1 MARSRAT
8 RLSRPERAAPWR
20 LALAGLLLAL
30 PLTLQALDAEA
41 ADASAAGEEIG
52 SETTSSDA
60 ERPQGHYALPEEGDI
75 VGQTSTIIAETSDT
89 LLDIGRRHGIGYE
102 EMRRANPEVNVW
114 YPGEGTEIVIPSR
127 FILPPGPREGV
138 VVNVAEMRIYF
149 FPEAKDG
156 ETRHV
161 ETYPVSVGR
170 MDWKTPLGTTS
181 ITQMV
186 KNPAWY
192 PPQSI
197 IKEHAEDGR
206 GQLPS
211 VVPAGPDNPLG
222 SRKMRLNIPGY
233 LIHGTNR
240 PDGIGMRVTHGCIR
254 MLPEDVEA
262 LFEKVGVGTQVRLIN
277 EPFKL
282 GWSNGT
288 LYVQAYPYLDEEDGT
303 TVERIT
309 NALSQVDEEVKG
321 LDYPVDYS
329 RLRDVVEVPGG
340 LPVALEYTAPP
351 KHQQTPKTLYER
363 LELIAAETE
372 TVNVQAAIALV
383 KRS

>member
-1 MARSRAT
+1 MKARTHARDVT
-8 RLSRPERAAPWR
+8 GPWR
-20 LALAGLLLAL
+20 LTLAGLLLAL
-30 PLTLQALDAEA
+30 PLSLTPITALGADDAQTPQGAEVSKDAGDQAW
-41 ADASAAGEEIG
+41 
-52 SETTSSDA
+52 
-60 ERPQGHYALPEEGDI
+60 PQGHYPLPEDGDI
-75 VGQTSTIIAETSDT
+75 VGETSTMIAEASDT

-102 EMRRANPEVNVW
+102 EMRRANPDVNVW

-127 FILPPGPREGV
+127 FILPPGAREGV

-149 FPEAKDG
+149 FPEPKDG
-156 ETRHV
+156 ETPRV

-206 GQLPS
+206 GELPR

-277 EPFKL
+277 KPFKL
-282 GWSNGT
+282 GWSDGT

-309 NALSQVDEEVKG
+309 NALQQVDEEVTG
-321 LDYPVDYS
+321 LDYPVDYA

-351 KHQQTPKTLYER
+351 EPTRPAKTLYER
-363 LELIAAETE
+363 LELIAADTSE
-372 TVNVQAAIALV
+372 TVNVRAAKALV
-383 KRS
+383 ERS

>member
-1 MARSRAT
+1 MVKTPPRGT
-8 RLSRPERAAPWR
+8 APAWR
-20 LALAGLLLAL
+20 LTHWRLLLAGVLLSL
-30 PLTLQALDAEA
+30 PLSLQALDAQA
-41 ADASAAGEEIG
+41 ADEPTAKAESS
-52 SETTSSDA
+52 SEA
-60 ERPQGHYALPEEGDI
+60 EWPQGHYPLPEEGDI
-75 VGQTSTIIAETSDT
+75 VGETSTIIAEGSDT

-102 EMRRANPEVNVW
+102 EMRRANPDINVW
-114 YPGEGTEIVIPSR
+114 YPGEGSEIVIPSR

-149 FPEAKDG
+149 FPEPKDG
-156 ETRHV
+156 EAPHV

-186 KNPAWY
+186 KNPNWY

-206 GQLPS
+206 GKLPS

-254 MLPEDVEA
+254 MLPEDVES
-262 LFEKVGVGTQVRLIN
+262 LFAKVGVGTTVRLIN

-282 GWSNGT
+282 GWSEGT
-288 LYVQAYPYLDEEDGT
+288 LYVQAYPYLDEEEGT
-303 TVERIT
+303 TVDRIT
-309 NALSQVDEEVKG
+309 NALAQVDQAVEG
-321 LDYPVDYS
+321 LDYSVDYA

-351 KHQQTPKTLYER
+351 NQQRAPKTLYEQ
-363 LELIAAETE
+363 LELIAADTPK
-372 TVNVQAAIALV
+372 TVDVEAAKALV
-383 KRS
+383 EPS

>member
-1 MARSRAT
+1 MARSHHPGAAE
-8 RLSRPERAAPWR
+8 SERTAHWR
-20 LALAGLLLAL
+20 LTLAGMLLAL
-30 PLTLQALDAEA
+30 PLTLLAFDAEA
-41 ADASAAGEEIG
+41 ADKTTASDEIAT
-52 SETTSSDA
+52 EA
-60 ERPQGHYALPEEGDI
+60 EWPQGHYPLPEEGDI
-75 VGQTSTIIAETSDT
+75 IGETTTVVTEKSDT

-102 EMRRANPEVNVW
+102 EMRRANPDVNVW
-114 YPGEGTEIVIPSR
+114 YPGEGTELVIPSR
-127 FILPPGPREGV
+127 FILPPGPRDGV

-149 FPEAKDG
+149 FPKPKDG
-156 ETRHV
+156 ETPHV

-181 ITQMV
+181 ITQMI

-206 GQLPS
+206 GKLPS

-262 LFEKVGVGTQVRLIN
+262 LFEKVGVGTKVRLIN

-282 GWSNGT
+282 GWSDGT

-309 NALSQVDEEVKG
+309 NALSQVDQAVEG
-321 LDYPVDYS
+321 LDYPVDYA

-351 KHQQTPKTLYER
+351 EHERTPKTLYDR
-363 LELIAAETE
+363 LELIAAET
-372 TVNVQAAIALV
+372 TVNVQAARALV
-383 KRS
+383 EQS